1 MIGPNGLIG
10 TRRIARLNGLGGMG
24 GAIRLLRSRLWLH
37 VWRRNAVFSPN
48 GSCAR
53 FLYAFVDEEISH
65 GIVGSPALNGLSFAR
80 LSFFLSPQAMRAFPS
95 VALYGIP
102 NACAIGTATKSIRH

>member
-1 MIGPNGLIG
+1 MPVAEAPPSTG
-10 TRRIARLNGLGGMG
+10 
-24 GAIRLLRSRLWLH
+24 
-37 VWRRNAVFSPN
+37 SPN
-48 GSCAR
+48 GVCAR

-102 NACAIGTATKSIRH
+102 NARSARNSYKKYTTPPS